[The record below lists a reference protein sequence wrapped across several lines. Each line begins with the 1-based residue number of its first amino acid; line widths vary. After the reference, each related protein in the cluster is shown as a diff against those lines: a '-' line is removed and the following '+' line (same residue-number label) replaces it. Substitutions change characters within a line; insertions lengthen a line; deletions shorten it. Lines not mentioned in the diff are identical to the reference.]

1 MTTPKPILQVVADT
15 PIGQQT
21 ADSLIQEL
29 RAKGYTVSGSTGDV
43 LIAVIA
49 PGTNPLQLVQAA
61 RTAGTPILVVA
72 VGALPPHFAGSEYS
86 AVEPVRHDGAI
97 PGRTRELVEDALDE
111 IAALKKAPSKPIN
124 PDETPIPNAQPIVP
138 PPTNPKPA
146 DIQTEFSTTSKIGCS
161 PRAVITAVG
170 AVLALMLAFL
180 ALFPEET
187 RTDWFRS
194 LGLIAASTQ
203 TPTPTAT
210 ATQPPP
216 TETHTPTDTPTDP
229 PTLEP
234 SATDAPTRTAPP
246 DSFSMTATAYFYSV
260 QTAEAVTPD
269 PNSPA
274 TNDIEDLAITAT
286 AAPTI
291 TGGVE
296 IQLFIADD
304 TLAIY
309 SAESSEI
316 IPQLRMSDASGETH
330 ALSDYSALNGIP
342 FDFVNPP
349 LCVVLR
355 LSNADSPFPQ
365 VCQNLPNPNN
375 LFRHPLT
382 QADVFWYDSVQGARG
397 LSLLLDDT
405 PIGFCPAGQ
414 AECTIE
420 VPGQ

>member
-29 RAKGYTVSGSTGDV
+29 RAKGYTVSGSAGDV
-43 LIAVIA
+43 LVAVIA

-61 RTAGTPILVVA
+61 RAAGTPILVVA

-111 IAALKKAPSKPIN
+111 IAALKKSPPKPVN
-124 PDETPIPNAQPIVP
+124 PGETPILEARPFVP
-138 PPTNPKPA
+138 PSTPVTGKPA
-146 DIQTEFSTTSKIGCS
+146 DARVEVSTPAPANRKIGCS
-161 PRAVITAVG
+161 PSLIVAVIVTALTLIFG
-170 AVLALMLAFL
+170 FL
-180 ALFPEET
+180 ALFPEDT

-194 LGLIAASTQ
+194 LGLIAAATE

-210 ATQPPP
+210 ATHPPP
-216 TETHTPTDTPTDP
+216 TDTHTPTDSPTDA

-234 SATDAPTRTAPP
+234 SATDASPTNAPP
-246 DSFSMTATAYFYSV
+246 SATD
-260 QTAEAVTPD
+260 TPE
-269 PNSPA
+269 PSPA
-274 TNDIEDLAITAT
+274 TNTAET
-286 AAPTI
+286 AVVVE
-291 TGGVE
+291 GGIE
-296 IQLFIADD
+296 IQLFITDD

-316 IPQLRMSDASGETH
+316 IPQLRITDADGELH
-330 ALSDYSALNGIP
+330 ALADYSALAGIP

-365 VCQNLPNPNN
+365 VCQNLPNRNN

-382 QADVFWYDSVQGARG
+382 QADVFWYDAVQGERA
-397 LSLLLDDT
+397 LVILLDDT
-405 PIGFCPAGQ
+405 PAGYCPAGQ
-414 AECTIE
+414 AECTITL
-420 VPGQ
+420 PGQ